1 MARRTVLTSRQRSA
15 LFSLPQREADLLRHY
30 TLSEEDLHNIG
41 FRRRPRNKL
50 GFALQLCVL
59 RYPGRL
65 MAPGE
70 MVPPPVV
77 DFIGRQLHLDG
88 DELADYAERSET
100 RHEHLAELRRLYGFR
115 SFTGGAARKIV
126 ERLREEAPQAQ
137 SNEEL
142 VRRFVQACR
151 RTRTILPATTTIERL
166 CADALVEAE
175 RRIEARIAKR
185 VPPGL
190 RRALEHLLEET
201 VASGVTRFVW
211 LRQFEP
217 GSNSADANRLL
228 DRLDHLR
235 RLPVPEGLFRDIPP
249 HRITRLR
256 RQGERYFADGLRE
269 LPDDR
274 RLAILA
280 VCAVEWE
287 VFLTDAV
294 VETHDRIVGRTY
306 REAARA
312 CEAQIGD
319 ETAAVREALRA
330 FAELGRALIG
340 ARDTGAA
347 LAAVIADGPGWEG
360 LGDLVAR
367 AGALANTAASDPLNH
382 ILGGYSRFRRYTP
395 RMLRMLDIKASP
407 VAQPL
412 LEAVDVLRS
421 DVATR
426 RIGFLRPNS
435 KWSRL
440 LRTQSDHRLWETA
453 VLFHL
458 RDAFRAGDVWLARSR
473 RYGDIRK
480 VLLPVPAVAAADR
493 SLPLPASP
501 HDWLAERQF
510 ALDAGLRRMAAAAR
524 AGAIAGGRIEDRM
537 LRVERTEAAVP
548 DGVADLVA
556 GLYRR
561 MPEARI
567 TDILLEVD
575 AATRFTEAF
584 THLRTGSPC
593 RDRIGLL
600 NVLLA
605 EGINL
610 GLRKMAEAT
619 TTHGF
624 WELMRIA
631 RWHVEADAYDRALS
645 IIVEAQAALPMAAFW
660 GTGRTASSDGQ
671 FFPAAGRGEAL
682 NLVNARYG
690 AEPGLKAYSHV
701 SDRFSP
707 FATQTIPA
715 TVHEAPYILDGL
727 LMNETGRRVR
737 EQYAD
742 TGGFT
747 DHVFAACSIL
757 GYAFAPRIRDLPSKR
772 LYVFDR
778 TGVPKHLR
786 PLVGGRVNVDLIDR
800 NWADI
805 LRLAA
810 TMAAGAIRPSQ
821 ILRKLAAYPR
831 QNELAAALREVGR
844 VERSLFM
851 MDWTTDPDMRRRV
864 QVGLNKGEAHHAL
877 KRAIHFHQRGELRD
891 RTGEGQHYRVA
902 GLNLLAAIIIYWN
915 TLQLGQAVFAKRK
928 AGLEIPTEFLAHL
941 SPLGWE
947 HINLTG
953 EYRWPSTASTGRA
966 KRLA

>member
-15 LFSLPQREADLLRHY
+15 LFALPQREADLLRHY
-30 TLSEEDLHNIG
+30 TLSDEDLQNIG
-41 FRRRPRNKL
+41 ARRRPRNKL

-59 RYPGRL
+59 RHPGRL
-65 MAPGE
+65 LAPGE
-70 MVPPPVV
+70 FVPPAVV
-77 DFIGRQLHLDG
+77 GFIGRQLDLDG
-88 DELADYAERSET
+88 DELADYAVRSET

-115 SFTGGAARKIV
+115 SFSGGAARELV
-126 ERLREEAPQAQ
+126 ERLREEAEQAQ
-137 SNEEL
+137 SNEDL
-142 VRRFVQACR
+142 ARRFVEACR
-151 RTRTILPATTTIERL
+151 DTRTILPATTTIERL
-166 CADALVEAE
+166 CADALVDAE
-175 RRIEARIAKR
+175 RRIEARITER
-185 VPPGL
+185 IPPGL
-190 RRALEHLLEET
+190 RRDLEHLLEET
-201 VASGVTRFVW
+201 ADAGVTRFVW

-217 GSNSADANRLL
+217 GNNSADANRLL
-228 DRLDHLR
+228 DRLEHVR
-235 RLPVPEGLFRDIPP
+235 RLDVPEGLFHEIPP

-269 LPDDR
+269 LPDNR

-287 VFLTDAV
+287 MFLADAV
-294 VETHDRIVGRTY
+294 VETHDRVVGRTY

-312 CEAQIGD
+312 CEVQLGD

-330 FAELGRALIG
+330 FAELGRELIG
-340 ARDTGAA
+340 ARDAGEA
-347 LAAVIADGPGWEG
+347 LDAVIADGPGWEG
-360 LGDLVAR
+360 LGDLVSKA
-367 AGALANTAASDPLNH
+367 AALASTTVSDPLNH
-382 ILGGYSRFRRYTP
+382 VLGGYSRFRRYTP
-395 RMLRMLDIKASP
+395 RMLRTLDIEASP
-407 VAQPL
+407 AAEPL
-412 LEAVDVLRS
+412 LEAVGVLRS
-421 DVATR
+421 DGTARPT
-426 RIGFLRPNS
+426 GFLRPNS

-480 VLLPVPAVAAADR
+480 ALLSAPAVADADR
-493 SLPLPASP
+493 SLPAPASP
-501 HDWLAERQF
+501 HDWLAERRL
-510 ALDAGLRRMAAAAR
+510 ALDEGLRRLAAAAR
-524 AGAIAGGRIEDRM
+524 AGAIAGGSIEDSV
-537 LRVERTEAAVP
+537 LRVERTEGAVP
-548 DGVADLVA
+548 DGAAALVAD
-556 GLYRR
+556 LYRR

-575 AATRFTEAF
+575 DATRFTEAF
-584 THLRTGSPC
+584 THLRTGEPC

-605 EGINL
+605 EGVNL

-631 RWHVEADAYDRALS
+631 RWHVEGDAFDRALAVV
-645 IIVEAQAALPMAAFW
+645 VEAQAALPMAAFW

-671 FFPAAGRGEAL
+671 FFPAGGRGEAL

-690 AEPGLKAYSHV
+690 AEPGVKAYSHV

-757 GYAFAPRIRDLPSKR
+757 GYAFVPRIRDLPSKR
-772 LYVFDR
+772 LYVFER
-778 TGVPKHLR
+778 SGVPKPLR
-786 PLVGGRVNVDLIDR
+786 PLVGGKVNVDLIDR

-805 LRLAA
+805 LRVAA
-810 TMAAGAIRPSQ
+810 TMAAGTMRPSQ
-821 ILRKLAAYPR
+821 LLRKLAAYPR

-844 VERSLFM
+844 IERSLFM
-851 MDWTTDPDMRRRV
+851 IEWTTDPDVRRRAL
-864 QVGLNKGEAHHAL
+864 VGLNKGEAHHAL
-877 KRAIHFHQRGELRD
+877 KRAINFHQRGELRD

-915 TLQLGQAVFAKRK
+915 TLKLGDAVFARGQ
-928 AGLEIPTEFLAHL
+928 AGLEVSDELLAHV

-953 EYRWPSTASTGRA
+953 EYRWPGADRRA
-966 KRLA
+966 PRNA

>member
-15 LFSLPQREADLLRHY
+15 LFSLPQHETELLRHY
-30 TLSEEDLHNIG
+30 TLSDEDLQHIEA
-41 FRRRPRNKL
+41 RRRPRNKL

-65 MAPGE
+65 LAPGE
-70 MVPPPVV
+70 FVPPPVV
-77 DFIGRQLHLDG
+77 EFIGRQLDLDG
-88 DELADYAERSET
+88 YELADYAVRSET
-100 RHEHLAELRRLYGFR
+100 RHEHLAELRRLYGFQPFSGR
-115 SFTGGAARKIV
+115 AAR
-126 ERLREEAPQAQ
+126 ELNDRLREEAPLAR
-137 SNEEL
+137 SNEDL
-142 VRRFVQACR
+142 ARRFVDACR
-151 RTRTILPATTTIERL
+151 QTRTILPATTTIERL
-166 CADALVEAE
+166 CADALVDAE
-175 RRIEARIAKR
+175 RRIEARIAER

-190 RRALEHLLEET
+190 RRELEHLLNET
-201 VASGVTRFVW
+201 VDAGVTRFVW

-228 DRLDHLR
+228 DRLDHLQ
-235 RLPVPEGLFRDIPP
+235 RLDFPEGLFDDVPA

-269 LPDDR
+269 LPENR

-287 VFLTDAV
+287 MVLTDAV

-306 REAARA
+306 RAAVRT
-312 CEAQIGD
+312 CEVQLGD
-319 ETAAVREALRA
+319 ETAAVREALRS
-330 FAELGRALIG
+330 FADLGSALIN
-340 ARDTGAA
+340 AKDRGAA
-347 LAAVIADGPGWEG
+347 LDAVIATGPGWEG
-360 LGDLVAR
+360 LGDLVAT
-367 AGALANTAASDPLNH
+367 AAAVVNTVASDPLNH
-382 ILGGYSRFRRYTP
+382 VLAGYSRFRRYTP
-395 RMLRMLDIKASP
+395 RMLRTLDIEASP
-407 VAQPL
+407 VARPL
-412 LEAVDVLRS
+412 LEAVDVLRN
-421 DVATR
+421 DATAR
-426 RIGFLRPNS
+426 PTGFLRPNS

-453 VLFHL
+453 MLFHL

-480 VLLPVPAVAAADR
+480 ALLSVPAVTDAER
-493 SLPLPASP
+493 SLPVAASP
-501 HDWLAERQF
+501 HDWLAERRF
-510 ALDAGLRRMAAAAR
+510 ALDEGLRRLAATAR
-524 AGAIAGGRIEDRM
+524 AGAITGESIEDSV
-537 LRVERTEAAVP
+537 LRVERTETAVP
-548 DGVADLVA
+548 DGAADLVA
-556 GLYRR
+556 DLYRQ

-575 AATRFTEAF
+575 DATRFTEAF
-584 THLRTGSPC
+584 THLRTGEPC

-631 RWHVEADAYDRALS
+631 RWHVEGDAFDRALA
-645 IIVEAQAALPMAAFW
+645 VVVDAQAALPMAAFW

-671 FFPAAGRGEAL
+671 FFPAGGRGEAL

-690 AEPGLKAYSHV
+690 AEPGVKAYSHV

-757 GYAFAPRIRDLPSKR
+757 GYTFVPRIRDLPSKR
-772 LYVFDR
+772 LYVFER
-778 TGVPKHLR
+778 AGVPKRLR
-786 PLVGGRVNVDLIDR
+786 PLVGGKVNVDLIDR

-805 LRLAA
+805 LRVAA
-810 TMAAGAIRPSQ
+810 TMAAGTMRPSQ
-821 ILRKLAAYPR
+821 LLRKLAAYPR

-844 VERSLFM
+844 IERSLFM
-851 MDWTTDPDMRRRV
+851 IDWTTDPDVRRRAL
-864 QVGLNKGEAHHAL
+864 VGLNKGEAHHAL
-877 KRAIHFHQRGELRD
+877 KRAINFHQRGELRD
-891 RTGEGQHYRVA
+891 RTGEGQHYRIA

-915 TLQLGQAVFAKRK
+915 TVKLGDAVFARQE
-928 AGLEIPTEFLAHL
+928 AGLETPAEFLTHV

-953 EYRWPSTASTGRA
+953 EYRWPGTSPRST
-966 KRLA
+966 

>member
-1 MARRTVLTSRQRSA
+1 MARRTVLTGRQRSA
-15 LFSLPQREADLLRHY
+15 LFALPQREADLLRHY
-30 TLSEEDLHNIG
+30 TLSDEDLQNIG
-41 FRRRPRNKL
+41 ARRRPRNKL

-59 RYPGRL
+59 RHPGRL
-65 MAPGE
+65 LTPGE
-70 MVPPPVV
+70 FVPPAVV
-77 DFIGRQLHLDG
+77 DFIGRQLDLDG
-88 DELADYAERSET
+88 DELADYAVRSET

-115 SFTGGAARKIV
+115 SFSGGAAR
-126 ERLREEAPQAQ
+126 ELGDRLREEAEQAR
-137 SNEEL
+137 SNEDL
-142 VRRFVQACR
+142 VRRFVDACR

-175 RRIEARIAKR
+175 RRIEARIAER

-190 RRALEHLLEET
+190 RRDLEHLLEET
-201 VASGVTRFVW
+201 ADAGVTRFVW

-217 GSNSADANRLL
+217 GGNSADANRLL
-228 DRLDHLR
+228 DRLEHLR
-235 RLPVPEGLFRDIPP
+235 RLDVPEGLFHEIPP

-269 LPDDR
+269 LPDNR

-287 VFLTDAV
+287 LFLVDAV
-294 VETHDRIVGRTY
+294 VETHDRLVGRTY

-312 CEAQIGD
+312 CEAQLGD

-330 FAELGRALIG
+330 FADLGTALIG
-340 ARDTGAA
+340 ARDTGEA
-347 LAAVIADGPGWEG
+347 LDTVIADGPGWEG
-360 LGDLVAR
+360 LGDLVTKA
-367 AGALANTAASDPLNH
+367 AALASTAVSDPLNH
-382 ILGGYSRFRRYTP
+382 VLGGYSRFRRYTP
-395 RMLRMLDIKASP
+395 RMLRTLDIEASP
-407 VAQPL
+407 AAEPL
-412 LEAVDVLRS
+412 LEAVGVLRS
-421 DVATR
+421 NGTARPT
-426 RIGFLRPNS
+426 GFLRPNS
-435 KWSRL
+435 RWSRL
-440 LRTQSDHRLWETA
+440 LRTQPDHRLWETA

-480 VLLPVPAVAAADR
+480 ALLSAPAVADADR
-493 SLPLPASP
+493 SLPVPASP
-501 HDWLAERQF
+501 HDWLAERRF
-510 ALDAGLRRMAAAAR
+510 ALDEGLRRLAAAVR
-524 AGAIAGGRIEDRM
+524 AGATTGGSIEDSV
-537 LRVERTEAAVP
+537 LRVERTETAVP
-548 DGVADLVA
+548 DGAADLVA
-556 GLYRR
+556 DLYRR
-561 MPEARI
+561 LPEARI

-575 AATRFTEAF
+575 DATRFTEAF
-584 THLRTGSPC
+584 THLRTGEPC

-631 RWHVEADAYDRALS
+631 RWHVEGDAFDRALAVV
-645 IIVEAQAALPMAAFW
+645 VEAQAALPMAAFW

-690 AEPGLKAYSHV
+690 AEPGVKAYSHI

-757 GYAFAPRIRDLPSKR
+757 GYAFVPRIRDLPSKR
-772 LYVFDR
+772 LYVFER
-778 TGVPKHLR
+778 AGVPKRLR
-786 PLVGGRVNVDLIDR
+786 PLVGGKVNADLIDR

-805 LRLAA
+805 LRVAS
-810 TMAAGAIRPSQ
+810 TMAAGTMRPSQ
-821 ILRKLAAYPR
+821 LLRKLAAYPR

-844 VERSLFM
+844 IERSLFM
-851 MDWTTDPDMRRRV
+851 IEWTTDPDVRRRAL
-864 QVGLNKGEAHHAL
+864 VGLNKGEAHHAL
-877 KRAIHFHQRGELRD
+877 KRAINFHQRGELRD

-915 TLQLGQAVFAKRK
+915 TLKLGDAVFARRQ
-928 AGLEIPTEFLAHL
+928 AGLEIPGELLAHI

-953 EYRWPSTASTGRA
+953 EYRWPGADRRA
-966 KRLA
+966 PRNA

>member
-1 MARRTVLTSRQRSA
+1 MARRTVLTGRQRSA
-15 LFSLPQREADLLRHY
+15 LFSLPQHETELLRHY
-30 TLSEEDLHNIG
+30 TLSDEDLQHIEA
-41 FRRRPRNKL
+41 RRRPRNKL

-65 MAPGE
+65 LAPGE
-70 MVPPPVV
+70 FVPPAVV
-77 DFIGRQLHLDG
+77 DFIGRQLDLDG
-88 DELADYAERSET
+88 YDLADYAVRSET

-115 SFTGGAARKIV
+115 PFSGRAAR
-126 ERLREEAPQAQ
+126 ELNDRLREEAPLAR
-137 SNEEL
+137 SNEDL
-142 VRRFVQACR
+142 ARRFVDACR
-151 RTRTILPATTTIERL
+151 QTRTILPATTTIERL
-166 CADALVEAE
+166 CADALVDAE
-175 RRIEARIAKR
+175 RRIEARIAER
-185 VPPGL
+185 VPSEL
-190 RRALEHLLEET
+190 RRALEHLLNET
-201 VASGVTRFVW
+201 VDAGVTRFVW

-217 GSNSADANRLL
+217 GNNSADANRLL
-228 DRLDHLR
+228 DRLEHLQ
-235 RLPVPEGLFRDIPP
+235 RLDFPEGLFDNVPA

-269 LPDDR
+269 LPENR

-280 VCAVEWE
+280 VCAIEWE
-287 VFLTDAV
+287 MFLADAV
-294 VETHDRIVGRTY
+294 VETHDRVVGRTY
-306 REAARA
+306 RTAVRT
-312 CEAQIGD
+312 CEAQLGD
-319 ETAAVREALRA
+319 ETVAVRAALRS
-330 FAELGRALIG
+330 FADLGSALLD

-347 LAAVIADGPGWEG
+347 LDAVIATRPGWEG
-360 LGDLVAR
+360 LGDLVAT
-367 AGALANTAASDPLNH
+367 AAALANTVASDPLNH
-382 ILGGYSRFRRYTP
+382 VLAGYSRFRRYTP
-395 RMLRMLDIKASP
+395 RMLRTLDIKASP
-407 VAQPL
+407 VARPL
-412 LEAVDVLRS
+412 LEAVDVLRN
-421 DVATR
+421 DATAR
-426 RIGFLRPNS
+426 PTGFLRPNS

-480 VLLPVPAVAAADR
+480 TLLSAPTVADADR
-493 SLPLPASP
+493 SLPVAASP
-501 HDWLAERQF
+501 HDWLAERRF
-510 ALDAGLRRMAAAAR
+510 ALDEGLRRLADAAR
-524 AGAIAGGRIEDRM
+524 AGAIAGGSIEDNV

-548 DGVADLVA
+548 DGAAD
-556 GLYRR
+556 
-561 MPEARI
+561 
-567 TDILLEVD
+567 D
-575 AATRFTEAF
+575 ATRFTEAF
-584 THLRTGSPC
+584 THLRTGEPC

-631 RWHVEADAYDRALS
+631 RWHVEGDAFDRALAVV
-645 IIVEAQAALPMAAFW
+645 VEAQAALPMAAFW

-690 AEPGLKAYSHV
+690 AEPGVKAYSHV

-757 GYAFAPRIRDLPSKR
+757 GYAFVPRIRDLPSKR
-772 LYVFDR
+772 LYVFER
-778 TGVPKHLR
+778 AGVPKHLR
-786 PLVGGRVNVDLIDR
+786 PLVGGKVNVDLIDR

-805 LRLAA
+805 LRVAA
-810 TMAAGAIRPSQ
+810 TMAAGTMRPSQ
-821 ILRKLAAYPR
+821 LLRKLAAYPR

-844 VERSLFM
+844 IERSLFM
-851 MDWTTDPDMRRRV
+851 IEWTTDPNVRRRAL
-864 QVGLNKGEAHHAL
+864 VGLNKGEAHHAL
-877 KRAIHFHQRGELRD
+877 KRAINFHQRGELRD
-891 RTGEGQHYRVA
+891 RTGEGQHYRIA

-915 TLQLGQAVFAKRK
+915 TLKLGEAVFAKRE
-928 AGLEIPTEFLAHL
+928 AGREVPAEFLTHV

-953 EYRWPSTASTGRA
+953 EYRWPGAGARST
-966 KRLA
+966 

>member
-1 MARRTVLTSRQRSA
+1 MARRTVLTGRQRSA
-15 LFSLPQREADLLRHY
+15 LFALPQREADLLRHY
-30 TLSEEDLHNIG
+30 TLSDEDLQNIG
-41 FRRRPRNKL
+41 ARRRPRNKL

-65 MAPGE
+65 LAPGE
-70 MVPPPVV
+70 FVPPAVV

-88 DELADYAERSET
+88 EELGDYAVRSET

-115 SFTGGAARKIV
+115 SFSGGAAR
-126 ERLREEAPQAQ
+126 ELGDRLREEAEQAR
-137 SNEEL
+137 SNEDL
-142 VRRFVQACR
+142 VRRFVDACR
-151 RTRTILPATTTIERL
+151 RTGTILPATTTIERL
-166 CADALVEAE
+166 CADALVDAE
-175 RRIEARIAKR
+175 RRIEARIAER

-190 RRALEHLLEET
+190 RRDLEHLLEET
-201 VASGVTRFVW
+201 VDAGVTRFVW

-228 DRLDHLR
+228 DRLEHLR
-235 RLPVPEGLFRDIPP
+235 RLAVPEGLFGDIPP

-269 LPDDR
+269 LPDNR

-287 VFLTDAV
+287 LFLVDAV
-294 VETHDRIVGRTY
+294 VETHDRLVGRTY

-312 CEAQIGD
+312 CEAQLGD

-330 FAELGRALIG
+330 FADLGTALIG
-340 ARDTGAA
+340 ARDTGEA
-347 LAAVIADGPGWEG
+347 LDTVIADGPGWEG
-360 LGDLVAR
+360 LGDLVTKA
-367 AGALANTAASDPLNH
+367 AALASTAVSDPLNH
-382 ILGGYSRFRRYTP
+382 VLGGYSRFRRYTP
-395 RMLRMLDIKASP
+395 RMLRTLDIEASP
-407 VAQPL
+407 AAEPL
-412 LEAVDVLRS
+412 LEAVGVLRS
-421 DVATR
+421 NGTARPT
-426 RIGFLRPNS
+426 GFLRPNS
-435 KWSRL
+435 RWSRL
-440 LRTQSDHRLWETA
+440 LRTQPDHRLWETA

-458 RDAFRAGDVWLARSR
+458 RDAFRGGDVWLARSR

-480 VLLPVPAVAAADR
+480 ALLAAPAVDDADR
-493 SLPLPASP
+493 SLPVPASP
-501 HDWLAERQF
+501 HDWLAERRF
-510 ALDAGLRRMAAAAR
+510 ALDEGLRRLAAAAR
-524 AGAIAGGRIEDRM
+524 AGATTGESIEDSV
-537 LRVERTEAAVP
+537 LRVERTETAVP
-548 DGVADLVA
+548 DGAADLVA
-556 GLYRR
+556 DLYRR
-561 MPEARI
+561 LPEARI

-575 AATRFTEAF
+575 DATRFTEAF
-584 THLRTGSPC
+584 THLRTGEPC

-631 RWHVEADAYDRALS
+631 RWHVEGDAFDRALAVV
-645 IIVEAQAALPMAAFW
+645 VEAQAALPMAAFW

-671 FFPAAGRGEAL
+671 FFPAGGRGEAL

-690 AEPGLKAYSHV
+690 AEPGVKAYSHV

-757 GYAFAPRIRDLPSKR
+757 GYAFVPRIRDLPSKR
-772 LYVFDR
+772 LYVFER
-778 TGVPKHLR
+778 AGVPKRLR
-786 PLVGGRVNVDLIDR
+786 SLVGGKVNADLIDR

-805 LRLAA
+805 LRVAS
-810 TMAAGAIRPSQ
+810 TMAAGTMRPSQ
-821 ILRKLAAYPR
+821 LLRKLAAYPR

-844 VERSLFM
+844 IERSLFM
-851 MDWTTDPDMRRRV
+851 IEWTTDPDVRRRAL
-864 QVGLNKGEAHHAL
+864 VGLNKGEAHHAL
-877 KRAIHFHQRGELRD
+877 KRAINFHQRGELRD

-915 TLQLGQAVFAKRK
+915 TLKLGDAVFARRQ
-928 AGLEIPTEFLAHL
+928 AGLEIPGELLAHI

-953 EYRWPSTASTGRA
+953 EYRWPGADRRA
-966 KRLA
+966 PRNA